1 MDLLFSKGKS
11 FHATP
16 IKLMCLLHE
25 EPTAY
30 PALAMFVVPKRAF
43 KKAHD
48 RNRLKRRMREV
59 YRLHKYEL
67 YTAMGTKKGWL
78 AFIYTGTQDEAYA
91 TIEVAMQKVLGKFL
105 KI

>member
-11 FHATP
+11 FHAAP

-25 EPTAY
+25 EPSQY

-48 RNRLKRRMREV
+48 RNRLKRRMREA
-59 YRLHKYEL
+59 YRLQKTEL
-67 YTAMGTKKGWL
+67 YEAMGTKKVWL
-78 AFIYTGTQDEAYA
+78 AFIYTGTQDETYA
-91 TIEVAMQKVLGKFL
+91 AIELAITKSLGRFL
-105 KI
+105 KT